1 MTIIEGLLVLI
12 LIAVIAFTLYY
23 YFRGST
29 GRLDISRPL
38 ESRIDEYLDRKF
50 DMLIE
55 EWSLIR
61 RSQAEQFRDEKMPL
75 LAKDEERMAALKVF
89 EKDFGEEL
97 TRLEERIEA
106 LEKQVPR

>member
-12 LIAVIAFTLYY
+12 LIVLIAFTLYY
-23 YFRGST
+23 YLRGST

-55 EWSLIR
+55 EWSLVR
-61 RSQAEQFRDEKMPL
+61 RPQAEQFRDEKMTL
-75 LAKDEERMAALKVF
+75 LARDEERMAALKAF

-97 TRLEERIEA
+97 NRLEERIEA

>member
-1 MTIIEGLLVLI
+1 MTTIEGLLVLI
-12 LIAVIAFTLYY
+12 LIGVIAFTLYY

-38 ESRIDEYLDRKF
+38 ESRVDEYLDRKF

-55 EWSLIR
+55 EWSLVH

-75 LAKDEERMAALKVF
+75 LAKDEERIAALKAF

-106 LEKQVPR
+106 LEKQVPK